1 MLDRYTLQNKLKELL
16 GIASND
22 RVVRTKKK
30 NVFTDEIQVPG
41 WITTI
46 FIFIYVVLVFAYP
59 SENGIIDWKTNL
71 VTISGF
77 SLFTILCIVFLG
89 LYLKYYV
96 PKILPKGN
104 NLILLCLVGLLVI
117 ISAKMLILHNLTGYL
132 VPMAIASMMIAIL
145 LDPALSIVM
154 TVVLSMFAGVIYRCD
169 FGVFFV
175 CLSGGLAGTY
185 GATCV
190 SHRTDLIKAG
200 FMVSAIN
207 VFTIIIFV
215 LLKQNLVLNTFKQN
229 ILWGILNGFIC
240 AILTLGLLPYLENM
254 FRITTDIKLLEIG
267 DFNQSLLKKLM
278 LEAPGTYHHSLIIGN
293 LAEAAASS
301 VGANPLMAR
310 VGGYYHD
317 VGKLT
322 KPQYFVE
329 NQVNISNKHDD
340 LTSQMS
346 NLILISHVKDGVVLA
361 REAKIPDP
369 IINIIEQHHGTDI
382 TFFFYQQALKDQGP
396 SNVEKEQY
404 RYPGPKPQTKEAAI
418 IMLADSVE
426 AASRTL
432 DEPTYGHMQ
441 DLVTR
446 IINNKFIDGQLDE
459 CDLTLKDLH
468 LISENF
474 LNVLTALFHTRIEY
488 PNPEKG

>member
-1 MLDRYTLQNKLKELL
+1 MFDKNTLQNKLKDLL
-16 GIASND
+16 GIASYD
-22 RVVRTKKK
+22 KVVRTKKK
-30 NVFTDEIQVPG
+30 NVFTDEIQIPG
-41 WITTI
+41 WITAI
-46 FIFIYVVLVFAYP
+46 FVFIYIVLVFAYP
-59 SENGIIDWKTNL
+59 SEEGVISWRSNF
-71 VTISGF
+71 VSISGF
-77 SLFTILCIVFLG
+77 SLFTVLCIVFLG
-89 LYLKYYV
+89 LYLKYYA

-104 NLILLCLVGLLVI
+104 NLILLCLIGLFVI
-117 ISAKMLILHNLTGYL
+117 FSAKMLILNNLTGYL
-132 VPMAIASMMIAIL
+132 VPMAIASMLIAIL
-145 LDPALSIVM
+145 MDPALSIVM

-185 GATCV
+185 GVTQV
-190 SHRTDLIKAG
+190 RHRTDLIKAG
-200 FMVSAIN
+200 FLVSAVN
-207 VFTIIIFV
+207 VFAITIFV
-215 LLKQNLVLNTFKQN
+215 LLKQNSVLNTFKED
-229 ILWGILNGFIC
+229 ILWGVLNGFIC
-240 AILTLGLLPYLENM
+240 AILTIGLLPYLENM

-278 LEAPGTYHHSLIIGN
+278 IEAPGTYHHSLLIGN
-293 LAEAAASS
+293 LAEVAASS

-329 NQVNISNKHDD
+329 NQVNIDNKHDE

-361 REAKIPDP
+361 REARIPAP
-369 IINIIEQHHGTDI
+369 IIDIIEQHHGTDI
-382 TFFFYQQALKDQGP
+382 TYFFYQQALKDQGRTK
-396 SNVEKEQY
+396 VEKDQY

-432 DEPTYGHMQ
+432 DEPTYGHLK

-474 LNVLTALFHTRIEY
+474 LNVLTGLFHARIEY
-488 PNPEKG
+488 PDQTKG